1 MENRLIE
8 LETRLAFQEDA
19 LQALNTVVVRQQRE
33 IAEFTRQIETLK
45 TQLRAV
51 ATASEADRTDETP
64 PPHY

>member
-1 MENRLIE
+1 
-8 LETRLAFQEDA
+8 
-19 LQALNTVVVRQQRE
+19 VVVRQQRE

-51 ATASEADRTDETP
+51 ATASETDRTDETP